1 MHLKIKRKKA
11 EKVKI
16 GVVGC
21 GYIANYY
28 MSTMPNHQELE
39 VVGATDIN
47 RERAE
52 SFARHYNIKQY
63 NTLKDLLNDD
73 KIDIVLNCTNPKSHY
88 EVSKASLLA
97 NKYVYTEKPIGLNI
111 EEATKLVNLARQK
124 KLYIASSPSNILSE
138 YALGISK
145 AISDD
150 EIGKVILV
158 YANLDD
164 GAVHNM
170 RYWTWISKT
179 GTMWPYKN
187 EFEVGSILEHSGYC
201 ISLLTSLFGPVSCV
215 QSYTKCLVQDKIKG
229 DSTKLGPDYA
239 EVSLEF
245 KSGVVARITLGS
257 VAPKNHSLTIVG
269 ENGVIST
276 KDLFWNFRQK
286 VYVQHRIKSY
296 SNSRKNSGAYLSQE
310 EEYEFDK
317 PTDFKYKSDT
327 EASAGDVDWGRGV
340 AELADS
346 IKNNRR
352 CRLDMD
358 HALHIMEITDVIQ
371 NANPFSGPHHMKTTF
386 EQFKKE
392 KNLKEVI

>member
-1 MHLKIKRKKA
+1 MINLR
-11 EKVKI
+11 I
-16 GVVGC
+16 GIVGC

-28 MSTMPNHQELE
+28 MSTMPNHGQLE
-39 VVGATDIN
+39 VVGVTDLN
-47 RERAE
+47 MERAE
-52 SFARHYNIKQY
+52 RFSKYYNVQHY
-63 NTLKDLLNDD
+63 NTLKDLLSDES
-73 KIDIVLNCTNPKSHY
+73 IDIVLNCTNPKSHY
-88 EVSKASLLA
+88 EVTKSSLLA
-97 NKYVYTEKPIGLNI
+97 NKHVYTEKPIGLNL
-111 EEATKLVNLARQK
+111 EEARKLVRLAKQKNLV
-124 KLYIASSPSNILSE
+124 LASSPSNLLSE

-145 AISDD
+145 ALNDE

-158 YANLDD
+158 YAHLDD

-201 ISLLTSLFGPVSCV
+201 ISLLTSFFGPVDYV
-215 QSYTKCLVQDKIKG
+215 QAYTKCLVPDKIKE
-229 DSTKLGPDYA
+229 SSAKLGPDYA

-269 ENGVIST
+269 ENGVISLQ
-276 KDLFWNFRQK
+276 DLFWNFRQK
-286 VYVQHRIKSY
+286 VYIQHRIKSY
-296 SNSRKNSGAYLSQE
+296 SKSRTNSGVYLSEKQ
-310 EEYEFDK
+310 EYEFDK
-317 PTDFKYKSDT
+317 PADYKYKSDT
-327 EASAGDVDWGRGV
+327 EVSAGDVDWARGV

-346 IKNNRR
+346 VKNNRR

-371 NANPFSGPHHMKTTF
+371 YANPFSGPQKMKTTF
-386 EQFKKE
+386 KPFKEE
-392 KNLKEVI
+392 KKLSEVI